1 MKPAR
6 DTSIPVK
13 PKTVENTPKIVKDTT
28 AKGTFFKVQL
38 IASIKKTPLEPKN
51 FKGLKNVTM
60 VYENNIYKY
69 FYQETSDYESAKKYL
84 QEAKSKGYGASFLVA
99 TKNGEKISI
108 QDAIK

>member
-1 MKPAR
+1 MKNAP
-6 DTSIPVK
+6 
-13 PKTVENTPKIVKDTT
+13 
-28 AKGTFFKVQL
+28 KGTFFKVQL

-69 FYQETSDYESAKKYL
+69 FYEETPSYETAQKYL
-84 QEAKSKGYGASFLVA
+84 QEAKSKGYGAAFLVA
-99 TKNGEKISI
+99 TKDGEKISI